1 MQTPIEL
8 ITTEAMKLTTDE
20 REAIVQVLIASLEN
34 DAPADE
40 ALAAEVERRIA
51 EIENGTVKAIPV
63 DEALAQIRASLK

>member
-34 DAPADE
+34 DAQADE
-40 ALAAEVERRIA
+40 ALAAEVERHIA

>member
-1 MQTPIEL
+1 MQTPVEL

-34 DAPADE
+34 DAQADE

>member
-34 DAPADE
+34 DAQADE
-40 ALAAEVERRIA
+40 ALATEVERRIA

>member
-34 DAPADE
+34 DAQADE

>member
-20 REAIVQVLIASLEN
+20 REAVVQVLIASLEH
-34 DAPADE
+34 DAQADD

-63 DEALAQIRASLK
+63 DEALAQIRAILK

>member
-1 MQTPIEL
+1 MPTPIEL

-34 DAPADE
+34 DAQADE